1 MAPVFTAFDHQ
12 TYRKLI
18 AQHLADFCSFPNKV
32 TNSFKQGGFVVS
44 LSGTPWHSVAID
56 EAHEMKINK
65 ECKMSIVQPSQ
76 DYINR
81 VASYIPY
88 RAKYMENLREQL
100 FPEDNHTNVPNVP
113 NSIVSEDYKT
123 KRSIANIKAQRNL
136 MLSAEH
142 LPLESTAKV
151 LCNPFAKKVATS
163 DQ

>member
-1 MAPVFTAFDHQ
+1 M
-12 TYRKLI
+12 KL
-18 AQHLADFCSFPNKV
+18 
-32 TNSFKQGGFVVS
+32 
-44 LSGTPWHSVAID
+44 
-56 EAHEMKINK
+56 NK
-65 ECKMSIVQPSQ
+65 ECKMSIVQRSQ

-88 RAKYMENLREQL
+88 RPKCMENLREQL

-113 NSIVSEDYKT
+113 NSIVSENYKI

-151 LCNPFAKKVATS
+151 LCNPFAKKFATS
-163 DQ
+163 DQHNDMLQFRSIGQDEFDRHVAYYILKEASVHPPLRKKRLLTLSQKRQQEGK